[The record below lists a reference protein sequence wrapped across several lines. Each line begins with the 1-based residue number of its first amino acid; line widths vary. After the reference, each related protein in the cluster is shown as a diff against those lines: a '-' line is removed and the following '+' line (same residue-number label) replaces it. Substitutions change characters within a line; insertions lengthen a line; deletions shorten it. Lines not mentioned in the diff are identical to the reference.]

1 MALSRNATSTP
12 PKIRVSCTRV
22 SMRSA
27 STPSSGAARPAIT
40 NTAVMM
46 NPYCPSV
53 IP

>member
-12 PKIRVSCTRV
+12 PKIRLSCRRV
-22 SMRSA
+22 FRRSA
-27 STPSSGAARPAIT
+27 STPRNGAVSPAVT

-46 NPYCPSV
+46 NPYWPSV